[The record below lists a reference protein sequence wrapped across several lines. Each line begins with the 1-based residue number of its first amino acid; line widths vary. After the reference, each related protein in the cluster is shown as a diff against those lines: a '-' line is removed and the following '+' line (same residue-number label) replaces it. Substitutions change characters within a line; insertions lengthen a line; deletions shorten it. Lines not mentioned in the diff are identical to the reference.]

1 MIFPN
6 EIPVRFDSKHI
17 TTNRQYPA
25 ATTALEKS
33 CFYNKSLCQ
42 AFKEKFS
49 FEYPIKKED

>member
-1 MIFPN
+1 MKFPN
-6 EIPVRFDSKHI
+6 EVPVRSGQKHPVA
-17 TTNRQYPA
+17 NRQHPA

-49 FEYPIKKED
+49 FEYPTEEKE